1 MSINALDTH
10 RAVKALREVG
20 FDENQAEIMVDTV
33 NKSIN
38 ENVVTKTD
46 LEVDRRDVQAESKTE
61 FDKVKDEIRGLG
73 ASYKAGFDEVRAE
86 IRGLGASYKAGFGEV
101 RAEIRGLGASYKA
114 GFGEVK
120 TEISGVRAEI
130 KDLKVRME
138 QFETRME
145 NKMEASEQRIIN
157 RLGGLMIVLSGLV
170 VAAVKIL

>member
-46 LEVDRRDVQAESKTE
+46 LEVDRRDVQAEAKTEFDKVKDEIRGVQASSKTE
-61 FDKVKDEIRGLG
+61 FDKVKDEIRDVR
-73 ASYKAGFDEVRAE
+73 DEIKDVRTEIKDVRAE
-86 IRGLGASYKAGFGEV
+86 SKAEFD
-101 RAEIRGLGASYKA
+101 K
-114 GFGEVK
+114 
-120 TEISGVRAEI
+120 VRAEI

-138 QFETRME
+138 QFETRIE
-145 NKMEASEQRIIN
+145 NKMEAREQRIIN
-157 RLGGLMIVLSGLV
+157 RLGGLMIALTGLV

>member
-46 LEVDRRDVQAESKTE
+46 LEVDRRDVQAEAKTE
-61 FDKVKDEIRGLG
+61 FDKVKDEIRYVQ
-73 ASYKAGFDEVRAE
+73 AEAKTEFDKVRAE
-86 IRGLGASYKAGFGEV
+86 IRDV
-101 RAEIRGLGASYKA
+101 RTELDN
-114 GFGEVK
+114 VK
-120 TEISGVRAEI
+120 DKI
-130 KDLKVRME
+130 E
-138 QFETRME
+138 QFEIRME
-145 NKMEASEQRIIN
+145 NKMEAREQRTIN
-157 RLGGLMIVLSGLV
+157 RLGGLMIALAGLV